1 MISYYVLLDWFRDC
15 RFSDDS
21 DFIANRFDKR
31 LKPLFDDDGMN
42 YQIQFGSPRDND
54 PELRVQGGMLEF
66 DGYVL
71 PRLKLYNP
79 GLMTN
84 YRRQIAGF
92 FGPQVDKI
100 ILIINEIRNLLN
112 GLKKIQVMMFN
123 VSHGFLISP
132 TVNCSCWWLR
142 RKQLVIQYFKVDL

>member
-1 MISYYVLLDWFRDC
+1 MSVSSHYVSRMIDDLLLRSLDWFRDC

-54 PELRVQGGMLEF
+54 PDLRVQGGMLEL

-71 PRLKLYNP
+71 PELKLYNP
-79 GLMTN
+79 ALT
-84 YRRQIAGF
+84 
-92 FGPQVDKI
+92 
-100 ILIINEIRNLLN
+100 
-112 GLKKIQVMMFN
+112 
-123 VSHGFLISP
+123 
-132 TVNCSCWWLR
+132 
-142 RKQLVIQYFKVDL
+142 